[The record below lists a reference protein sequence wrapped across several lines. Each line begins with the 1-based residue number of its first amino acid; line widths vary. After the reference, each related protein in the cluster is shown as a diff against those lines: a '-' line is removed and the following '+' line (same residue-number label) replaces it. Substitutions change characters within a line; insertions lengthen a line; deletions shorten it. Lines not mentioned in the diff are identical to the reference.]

1 MATPLLII
9 GNKKYSS
16 WSLRGWIG
24 LKQLGIPFTEQ
35 RVALYTDGYKAQ
47 ILKHNPAGK
56 VPALV
61 DGDVVVGESI
71 AILEYINETLGKD
84 RLLPK
89 DAKLRARIRSVCAEM
104 HAGFANLRGSLPM
117 NLARRKG
124 PVPLS
129 DATQA
134 DIRRILT
141 LWEGLR
147 NEFKDAGPYLF
158 GQWSM
163 ADCMYLPVCT
173 RFDTYEVDLTMH
185 PRARGYLETML
196 ALPAFQ
202 EWRKAGIAET
212 EVIPDSEV

>member
-1 MATPLLII
+1 MATPLLLI

-24 LKQLGIPFTEQ
+24 LKQLGIPFVEQ
-35 RVALYTDGYKAQ
+35 RVALFTDGYKAE
-47 ILKHNPAGK
+47 ILKHNPAGR

-61 DGDVVVGESI
+61 DGSLVVYESI
-71 AILEYINETLGKD
+71 AILEYLNETLGKD
-84 RLLPK
+84 RLLPG
-89 DAKLRARIRSVCAEM
+89 DVKLRARIRGACAEM
-104 HAGFANLRGSLPM
+104 HAGFSHLRGALPM

-134 DIRRILT
+134 DIRRILA

-147 NEFKDAGPYLF
+147 QEFKDAGPYLF
-158 GQWSM
+158 GAWSM
-163 ADCMYLPVCT
+163 ADCMYLPVCI
-173 RFDTYEVDLTMH
+173 RFDTYEVDLTFH
-185 PRARGYLETML
+185 PRARGYVETML
-196 ALPAFQ
+196 ALPAYQ

-212 EVIPDSEV
+212 EIIPGDEV

>member
-1 MATPLLII
+1 MGTPLLLI

-35 RVALYTDGYKAQ
+35 RVALFQDGYKAE
-47 ILKHNPAGK
+47 ILKLNPGGK

-61 DGDVVVGESI
+61 HDGVVVYESI

-84 RLLPK
+84 RLLPQ
-89 DAKLRARIRSVCAEM
+89 DVKLRARIRSVSAEM
-104 HAGFANLRGSLPM
+104 HAGFMHLRNHLPM
-117 NLARRKG
+117 NVARRKG
-124 PVPLS
+124 PVPLN
-129 DATQA
+129 DATRA
-134 DIRRILT
+134 DIQRILA

-147 NEFKDAGPYLF
+147 DEFRGAGPYLF
-158 GQWSM
+158 GAWSM

-173 RFDTYEVDLTMH
+173 RFDTYEVDLTFH

-196 ALPAFQ
+196 SLPAFL
-202 EWRKAGIAET
+202 EWRKAGVAET
-212 EVIPDSEV
+212 EVIPEDEI